1 MTKHVEAKFDELKA
15 SGKMPSP
22 KGVALA
28 ILRLAKK
35 SDVTIDELANVV
47 KTDPSLSG
55 NIIKAA
61 NSERSFYSR
70 PIASV
75 QVAVQRLG
83 MATVKSLA
91 LGFSLID
98 SYRKGGCRGFDYS
111 RYWGELLLRAIAVRE
126 IAIRTRVAPSEDIF
140 SAALLGEIGR
150 LAFATIYPDEY
161 ARTLEESQQQE
172 IPLSELETKTFYID
186 HNELTRYILRDWGLP
201 DILVESQL
209 GAPSGRDKPDSRLYQ
224 LAMSYEVARDIADL
238 GMAEVGDKAFQLDL
252 DRKLAAVGMSEVG
265 REDLVENI
273 LAEWQEW
280 SHSFGLGSVKVS
292 FEDLPDKEQAEDT
305 IDAVLAGVDT
315 ALDLN
320 GEHVLNVLVVD
331 DDPDI
336 REYVRICL
344 SASHFRLFTAEN
356 GEEALS
362 KLVDVD
368 PDIIISD
375 WAMPELDG
383 LGLCRVV
390 RQSSEYCRAYFV
402 LMTAGDSHDKLIDA
416 FNSGVDDYIAK
427 PFGRELLLARLRPG
441 VRITQMSRQNQAA
454 KQRIEKLANELA
466 IVNRKLSLSS
476 LTDPLT
482 KLPNRRYAL
491 KRMEQEWSTSQRGK
505 RDLSCMMIDI
515 DYFKVVNDTYGHGGG
530 DLVLKGLAKI
540 LKGLL
545 RNNDVACRMGGEE
558 FMVICPDTNM
568 KDASMVAERIRESI
582 ERTVFPYAGKSIHI
596 TLSIG
601 ISIRENSHTNLDEMI
616 SLADKRLYEAKAAGR
631 NVVM

>member
-1 MTKHVEAKFDELKA
+1 MSKHVEAKFDELKA

-83 MATVKSLA
+83 MGTVKSLA

-111 RYWGELLLRAIAVRE
+111 RYWAELLLRAIAVRE

-140 SAALLGEIGR
+140 SVALLGEIGR
-150 LAFATIYPDEY
+150 LALATIYPEEY
-161 ARTLEESQQQE
+161 ARLLEDARQKVG
-172 IPLSELETKTFYID
+172 ILSELETRAFYID
-186 HNELTRYILRDWGLP
+186 HDELTRYILHDWGLP
-201 DILVESQL
+201 DILVDTQIAGVS
-209 GAPSGRDKPDSRLYQ
+209 RKDKPDSRQYQ
-224 LAMSYEVARDIADL
+224 LAMTYEVARNIASL
-238 GMAEVGDKAFQLDL
+238 GMADASNAELQLDL
-252 DRKLAAVGMSEVG
+252 DSKLAAVGMSEIG
-265 REDLVENI
+265 KEDLVENI
-273 LAEWQEW
+273 LSEWQEW
-280 SHSFGLGSVKVS
+280 SHSFGLDSVKVS
-292 FEDLPDKEQAEDT
+292 FEHLDDGEPSEIDSESKNPEDERVVELLGEQ
-305 IDAVLAGVDT
+305 
-315 ALDLN
+315 
-320 GEHVLNVLVVD
+320 VLNVLIVD
-331 DDPDI
+331 DDEDT
-336 REYVRICL
+336 RDYVRLCL
-344 SASHFRLFTAEN
+344 GGGQYHLHTAEN
-356 GEEALS
+356 GEDALS
-362 KLVDVD
+362 KMVEID

-375 WAMPELDG
+375 WLMPELDG
-383 LGLCRVV
+383 LGLCRIV
-390 RQSSEYCRAYFV
+390 RQSSEYSGVYFI
-402 LMTAGDSHDKLIDA
+402 LMTTDDSADKLIEA
-416 FNSGVDDYIAK
+416 FNSGVDDYIVK
-427 PFGRELLLARLRPG
+427 PFTSELLAARLRPG
-441 VRITQMSRQNQAA
+441 VRISKMSKQNQSS

-491 KRMEQEWSTSQRGK
+491 KRLEQEWATAQRAQ

-515 DYFKVVNDTYGHGGG
+515 DYFKVVNDTYGHAGG
-530 DLVLKGLAKI
+530 DMVLKGMAKI

-545 RNNDVACRMGGEE
+545 RNNDVACRIGGEE

-568 KDASMVAERIRESI
+568 ESAIKVAERIREAM
-582 ERTVFPYAGKSIHI
+582 ERTVFPYGGKAIHI

-601 ISIRENSHTNLDEMI
+601 IAMRQSSHKDINEMI
-616 SLADKRLYEAKAAGR
+616 SIADKRLYEAKAAGR

>member
-1 MTKHVEAKFDELKA
+1 MSKHVEAKFDELKA

-111 RYWGELLLRAIAVRE
+111 HYWAELLLRAIAVRE
-126 IAIRTRVAPSEDIF
+126 IAIRTRVAPSEDLF
-140 SAALLGEIGR
+140 SVTLLGEIGR
-150 LAFATIYPDEY
+150 LALATIYPEEY
-161 ARTLEESQQQE
+161 AHLLEDARHKKVS
-172 IPLSELETKTFYID
+172 LSELETKTFYID
-186 HNELTRYILRDWGLP
+186 HDELTRYILRDWGLP
-201 DILVESQL
+201 DVLVDTQIVGINSK
-209 GAPSGRDKPDSRLYQ
+209 DKPDSRQYQ
-224 LAMSYEVARDIADL
+224 LAMTYDVARNIARL
-238 GMAEVGDKAFQLDL
+238 GMADASDTGFQLDL
-252 DRKLAAVGMSEVG
+252 DSKLAAIGMSDIG
-265 REDLVENI
+265 KEDLVENI
-273 LAEWQEW
+273 LSEWQEW
-280 SHSFGLGSVKVS
+280 SNSFNLESVKVS
-292 FEDLPDKEQAEDT
+292 FEHLDDTGQHDIGLDAKKSLNEGLVELSGEQ
-305 IDAVLAGVDT
+305 
-315 ALDLN
+315 
-320 GEHVLNVLVVD
+320 VLNVLIVE
-331 DDPDI
+331 DDPEARD
-336 REYVRICL
+336 YVKLCL
-344 SASHFRLFTAEN
+344 GASQYRLYTAKN
-356 GEEALS
+356 GEDALS
-362 KLVDVD
+362 KMVEID

-375 WAMPELDG
+375 WIMPELDG
-383 LGLCRVV
+383 LGLCRIV
-390 RQSSEYCRAYFV
+390 RQSSEYSGVYFI
-402 LMTAGDSHDKLIDA
+402 LMTADDSADKLIEA

-427 PFGRELLLARLRPG
+427 PFTPELLSARLRPG
-441 VRITQMSRQNQAA
+441 VRISQMSKQNQVS

-491 KRMEQEWSTSQRGK
+491 KRLEQEWSAAQRAQ

-540 LKGLL
+540 LKSLL
-545 RNNDVACRMGGEE
+545 RNNDVACRIGGEE
-558 FMVICPDTNM
+558 FMIICPDTNM
-568 KDASMVAERIRESI
+568 ESASKVAERIRDAI
-582 ERTVFPYAGKSIHI
+582 ERTVFPYTGKAIHI

-601 ISIRENSHTNLDEMI
+601 IAMRQNSHKDLDEMI
-616 SLADKRLYEAKAAGR
+616 SIADKRLYEAKAAGR

>member
-1 MTKHVEAKFDELKA
+1 MSTHVEAKFDELKA

-83 MATVKSLA
+83 MGTVKSLA

-111 RYWGELLLRAIAVRE
+111 HYWAELLLRAIAVRE

-150 LAFATIYPDEY
+150 LALATIYPEEY
-161 ARTLEESQQQE
+161 ARTLEESRQQAVA
-172 IPLSELETKTFYID
+172 LSALETRTFYINHD
-186 HNELTRYILRDWGLP
+186 ELTRYILRDWGLP
-201 DILVESQL
+201 DILVDSQIN
-209 GAPSGRDKPDSRLYQ
+209 GVSSKDKPDSRQYQ
-224 LAMSYEVARDIADL
+224 LAMTYEVARNIASL
-238 GMAEVGDKAFQLDL
+238 GMAEASDTGFQLDL
-252 DRKLAAVGMSEVG
+252 DSKLAAVGMSDIG

-273 LAEWQEW
+273 LSEWQEW
-280 SHSFGLGSVKVS
+280 SHSFGLDSVKVS
-292 FEDLPDKEQAEDT
+292 FEKLDDSGVIDIGIEPVNEAEASVAELLGEQ
-305 IDAVLAGVDT
+305 
-315 ALDLN
+315 
-320 GEHVLNVLVVD
+320 VLNVLVVD
-331 DDPDI
+331 DDVDT
-336 REYVRICL
+336 RDYVRLCL
-344 SASHFRLFTAEN
+344 GSSQYRLFSAEN
-356 GEEALS
+356 GEDALA
-362 KLVDVD
+362 KLVDID

-375 WAMPELDG
+375 WIMPELDG

-390 RQSSEYCRAYFV
+390 RQSSEYSGAYFI
-402 LMTAGDSHDKLIDA
+402 LMTADDSNDKLIEA

-427 PFGRELLLARLRPG
+427 PFTPELLAARLRPG
-441 VRITQMSRQNQAA
+441 VRITQISKQNQQS

-491 KRMEQEWSTSQRGK
+491 KRLEQEWSTSQRGQ

-530 DLVLKGLAKI
+530 DMVLKGMARIFKS
-540 LKGLL
+540 LL

-568 KDASMVAERIRESI
+568 ENASKVAERIREAI
-582 ERTVFPYAGKSIHI
+582 ERTVFPYGGKAIHI

-601 ISIRENSHTNLDEMI
+601 IAVRQSMHKDLDEMI

>member
-1 MTKHVEAKFDELKA
+1 MKQHIEAKFDELKA

-35 SDVTIDELANVV
+35 SDVTIDEFANVV

-111 RYWGELLLRAIAVRE
+111 HYWAEQLLRAIAIRE
-126 IAIRTRVAPSEDIF
+126 IAIRTRVAPSEDLF
-140 SAALLGEIGR
+140 SVALLGEIGR
-150 LAFATIYPDEY
+150 LALATIYPEEY
-161 ARTLEESQQQE
+161 ARTLDESHHTAMS
-172 IPLSELETKTFYID
+172 LAELETKTFYID
-186 HNELTRYILRDWGLP
+186 HDELTRYILRDWGLP
-201 DILVESQL
+201 DILVETQL
-209 GAPSGRDKPDSRLYQ
+209 TGISSRDKPDSRQFQ
-224 LAMSYEVARDIADL
+224 LGMSYEVARDIARL
-238 GMAEVGDKAFQLDL
+238 GMAKASDKSVQLDL
-252 DRKLAAVGMSEVG
+252 DSKLAAVGMSDVG
-265 REDLVENI
+265 KEDLVENI

-280 SHSFGLGSVKVS
+280 SHSFGLDSIKVS
-292 FEDLPDKEQAEDT
+292 FEHISNTEQDELAVPVTEVDGTAVDLTGEQ
-305 IDAVLAGVDT
+305 
-315 ALDLN
+315 
-320 GEHVLNVLVVD
+320 VLNVLIVD
-331 DDPDI
+331 DDADT
-336 REYVRICL
+336 REYMKLCL
-344 SASHFRLFTAEN
+344 GASHFRLYTAEN
-356 GEEALS
+356 GEDALS
-362 KLVDVD
+362 KLVDID

-375 WAMPELDG
+375 WMMPELDG

-390 RQSSEYCRAYFV
+390 RQSSEYGGAYFI
-402 LMTAGDSHDKLIDA
+402 LMTADDTHDKLIDA

-427 PFGRELLLARLRPG
+427 PFSRELLLARLRPG
-441 VRITQMSRQNQAA
+441 VRITQMSKQNQAG
-454 KQRIEKLANELA
+454 KYRIEKLANELA

-491 KRMEQEWSTSQRGK
+491 KRLEQEWATSQRGQ

-515 DYFKVVNDTYGHGGG
+515 DYFKVVNDTYGHAGG

-568 KDASMVAERIRESI
+568 ENAVKVAERICEAI
-582 ERTVFPYAGKSIHI
+582 ERTVFPYGDKAIHI

-601 ISIRENSHTNLDEMI
+601 VSIRENGHSHLDEMI
-616 SLADKRLYEAKAAGR
+616 SNADKRLYEAKAAGR
-631 NVVM
+631 NLVM

>member
-1 MTKHVEAKFDELKA
+1 
-15 SGKMPSP
+15 MPSP

-35 SDVTIDELANVV
+35 PDVTIDELANVV

-98 SYRKGGCRGFDYS
+98 SYRKGGCHAFDYS
-111 RYWGELLLRAIAVRE
+111 HYWAELLLRAIAIRE
-126 IAIRTRVAPSEDIF
+126 IAIRTRVGPSEDLF
-140 SAALLGEIGR
+140 SVALLGEIGR
-150 LAFATIYPDEY
+150 LALATIYPDEY
-161 ARTLEESQQQE
+161 ANILHEAQQNTSTLV
-172 IPLSELETKTFYID
+172 ELETRAFYID
-186 HNELTRYILRDWGLP
+186 HDELTRYILRDWGLP
-201 DILVESQL
+201 DILVETQL
-209 GAPSGRDKPDSRLYQ
+209 SGVSRKDKPGSRQQQ
-224 LAMSYEVARDIADL
+224 LAMSYDVARDIANL
-238 GMAEVGDKAFQLDL
+238 GMAEASDKAFQLDL
-252 DRKLAAVGMSEVG
+252 DSKLAAIGMSEIG
-265 REDLVENI
+265 KEDLVENI
-273 LAEWQEW
+273 LSEWQEW
-280 SHSFGLGSVKVS
+280 SHSFDLDSVKIS
-292 FEDLPDKEQAEDT
+292 FEHLDSSIQDENVVESISGGHDEAVDLIGEQ
-305 IDAVLAGVDT
+305 
-315 ALDLN
+315 
-320 GEHVLNVLVVD
+320 VLNVLVVD
-331 DDPDI
+331 DDADT
-336 REYVRICL
+336 RDYVTLCL
-344 SASHFRLFTAEN
+344 RGSQFRLFTAEN
-356 GEEALS
+356 GEDALS
-362 KLVDVD
+362 QLVDVD

-375 WAMPELDG
+375 WMMPELDG

-390 RQSSEYCRAYFV
+390 RQSSEYSNAYFV
-402 LMTAGDSHDKLIDA
+402 LMTGADTGDKLIDA
-416 FNSGVDDYIAK
+416 FHSGVDDYIPK
-427 PFGRELLLARLRPG
+427 PFSRELLLARLRPG
-441 VRITQMSRQNQAA
+441 VRITQMSKQNQAST
-454 KQRIEKLANELA
+454 QRIEKLANELA

-491 KRMEQEWSTSQRGK
+491 KRLEQEWSTSQRGQ

-530 DLVLKGLAKI
+530 DMVLKGMSKI

-545 RNNDVACRMGGEE
+545 RNNDVACRIGGEE
-558 FMVICPDTNM
+558 FMIICPDTNM
-568 KDASMVAERIRESI
+568 ENAINVAERIREAI
-582 ERTVFPYAGKSIHI
+582 ERTVFPYGGKAIHI

-601 ISIRENSHTNLDEMI
+601 IAVRDNDHNNIDDMI
-616 SLADKRLYEAKAAGR
+616 AVADTRLYEAKAAGR